1 MSFRLSQK
9 EVRHT
14 IPGCIPALLLWAR
27 CSEVVAQPLWVVSDE
42 AQGYTHPCLGC
53 WGKGG
58 RITAHFSSKSF
69 MKNLLLW
76 AILFSLS
83 LPRVLSVLTIFSV
96 NFAPE
101 HLSHILVSHSCHIW
115 TPARSEKKFAVNHLV
130 TAALTCG
137 PAGSLLPLSSLY
149 SAKPLACRGVFH
161 LWILCIKVMLPTCC
175 IS

>member
-14 IPGCIPALLLWAR
+14 IPSCILALLLRAW
-27 CSEVVAQPLWVVSDE
+27 CSEVLPSLCELSVDE
-42 AQGYTHPCLGC
+42 AQGYTHPYLGC
-53 WGKGG
+53 WGKEE

-69 MKNLLLW
+69 MKNPLLW
-76 AILFSLS
+76 SILNSLS

-96 NFAPE
+96 NSAPE

-115 TPARSEKKFAVNHLV
+115 TPARSEKKIAVNHLV
-130 TAALTCG
+130 TAALTCV
-137 PAGSLLPLSSLY
+137 PAISLLPLSSLY